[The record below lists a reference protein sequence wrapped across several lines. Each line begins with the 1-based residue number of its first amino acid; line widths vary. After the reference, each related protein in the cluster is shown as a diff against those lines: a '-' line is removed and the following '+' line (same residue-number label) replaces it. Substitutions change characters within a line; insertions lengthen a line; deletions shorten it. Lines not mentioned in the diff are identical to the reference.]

1 MGLKKMT
8 VILVPEGKETVKQF
22 RIPRITILFGVL
34 LVLCTAAFMT
44 LLLRDY
50 RHAKSRMPL
59 LARLKVE
66 NEHQKT
72 QLGYLAKRIEGL
84 AQKVTELKEFDHRLK
99 VMVAMDNEKAEEGT
113 GGGQGGSE
121 PSSLRPDFSSTRTQ
135 RDLVRLMHRSLDQ
148 MDSELLS
155 GEKQKA
161 ELHRFLEDQKVFL
174 ASTPSIW
181 PAKGW
186 LSSRFGYRQSPFT
199 GQKEFHKGVDISAR
213 MNAPIIA
220 PASGIIT
227 YVGKE
232 GGYGRMV
239 RINHGHGVV
248 TRFAHI
254 EKALVKKGQRVKR
267 GETIALVGNTG
278 RSTGPHVHYEVHL
291 NGVPVNPLRYI
302 LE

>member
-8 VILVPEGKETVKQF
+8 VILVPEGKEGVKQF
-22 RIPRITILFGVL
+22 RVPRIAILLAVL
-34 LVLCTAAFMT
+34 LVLSTAAFIT

-50 RHAKSRMPL
+50 KIAKSRIPL
-59 LARLKVE
+59 LVRLKAE

-72 QLGYLAKRIEGL
+72 QLGYLVKRIEGL

-99 VMVAMDNEKAEEGT
+99 LMVAMENEKTEEGT
-113 GGGQGGSE
+113 GGQGGSE
-121 PSSLRPDFSSTRTQ
+121 PSALRTDFSSTKTQ

-148 MDSELLS
+148 MDSDLLT
-155 GEKQKA
+155 GEKQKT
-161 ELHRFLEDQKVFL
+161 EFHRFLEDQKVLL

-199 GQKEFHKGVDISAR
+199 GQKEFHKGIDISAR
-213 MNAPIIA
+213 MNAPIVA
-220 PASGIIT
+220 PASGIVSF
-227 YVGKE
+227 VGKD
-232 GGYGRMV
+232 GGYGRVV
-239 RINHGHGVV
+239 RMNHGHGLM
-248 TRFAHI
+248 TRLAHI
-254 EKALVKKGQRVKR
+254 EKALVKKGQWVKR
-267 GETIALVGNTG
+267 GETVALVGNTG

>member
-8 VILVPEGKETVKQF
+8 VILVPEGKRSVKQF
-22 RIPRITILFGVL
+22 RLPRISILLAVL
-34 LVLCTAAFMT
+34 LLLSTAAFITWLM
-44 LLLRDY
+44 RDY
-50 RHAKSRMPL
+50 RIVKSRMPL
-59 LARLKVE
+59 LDRLKVE
-66 NEHQKT
+66 NEHQKQ

-84 AQKVTELKEFDHRLK
+84 AQKVTALKEFDHRLK
-99 VMVAMDNEKAEEGT
+99 AMVAMDNAKGEEGA
-113 GGGQGGSE
+113 GGQGGSD
-121 PSSLRPDFSSTRTQ
+121 PSVLLSGLSSTKTQ
-135 RDLVRLMHRSLDQ
+135 RGLVQLMHRSLDQ
-148 MDSELLS
+148 MDSELLN

-161 ELHRFLEDQKVFL
+161 ELHRFLEDQKVLL

-186 LSSRFGYRQSPFT
+186 LSSRFGYRKSPFT
-199 GQKEFHKGVDISAR
+199 GQKEFHKGIDISAR
-213 MNAPIIA
+213 RNAPIVA
-220 PASGIIT
+220 PASGIVT
-227 YVGKE
+227 YVGKD
-232 GGYGRMV
+232 GGYGRVV
-239 RINHGHGVV
+239 RMNHGHGVT

-254 EKALVKKGQRVKR
+254 EKLLVKKGQRVKR

>member
-8 VILVPEGKETVKQF
+8 VILVPEGKKRVKQF
-22 RIPRITILFGVL
+22 RIPRIIILLAVL
-34 LVLCTAAFMT
+34 LVLSTAAFIT

-50 RHAKSRMPL
+50 RVAKSRMPL

-72 QLGYLAKRIEGL
+72 QIGYLAKRIQGL
-84 AQKVTELKEFDHRLK
+84 AQKVTELKEFDHRLRL
-99 VMVAMDNEKAEEGT
+99 MVAMENEKDEEGT
-113 GGGQGGSE
+113 GGQGGSE
-121 PSSLRPDFSSTRTQ
+121 PSAQRPDFSSTRTQ
-135 RDLVRLMHRSLDQ
+135 RDLVRLMHRTLDQ

-161 ELHRFLEDQKVFL
+161 ELHRFLEDQKVLL

-181 PAKGW
+181 PAQGW

-199 GQKEFHKGVDISAR
+199 GQKEFHKGIDISTR
-213 MNAPIIA
+213 MNAPIVA
-220 PASGIIT
+220 PANGIVT
-227 YVGKE
+227 YAGKD
-232 GGYGRMV
+232 GGYGRVV
-239 RINHGHGVV
+239 RINHGHGVT
-248 TRFAHI
+248 TRFGHI

-291 NGVPVNPLRYI
+291 NGVPVNPIRYI

>member
-8 VILVPEGKETVKQF
+8 VILVPEGKKSVRQF
-22 RIPRITILFGVL
+22 RIPRITILFAML
-34 LVLCTAAFMT
+34 LVLSTVTFIT
-44 LLLRDY
+44 FLVRDY
-50 RHAKSRMPL
+50 RIAKSRMPL

-72 QLGYLAKRIEGL
+72 QLSYLAKRIEGL
-84 AQKVTELKEFDHRLK
+84 ARKVTELKEFDHRLK
-99 VMVAMDNEKAEEGT
+99 LMVAMENEKAEDGT
-113 GGGQGGSE
+113 GGQGGSE
-121 PSSLRPDFSSTRTQ
+121 PSSLHPDFSSTRTQ
-135 RDLVRLMHRSLDQ
+135 RDLVRLMHRTLDQ

-161 ELHRFLEDQKVFL
+161 ELHRFLEDQKVLL

-181 PAKGW
+181 PTKGW
-186 LSSRFGYRQSPFT
+186 LSSRFGYRKSPFT

-213 MNAPIIA
+213 MNAPIVA
-220 PASGIIT
+220 PASGIVT
-227 YVGKE
+227 YVGKD
-232 GGYGRMV
+232 GGYGRV
-239 RINHGHGVV
+239 VKINHGHGLT
-248 TRFAHI
+248 TRFGHI
-254 EKALVKKGQRVKR
+254 EKALVKKGQRVER

-278 RSTGPHVHYEVHL
+278 RSTGPHVHYEVYL

>member
-8 VILVPEGKETVKQF
+8 VILVPEGKKSVRQF
-22 RIPRITILFGVL
+22 RIPRMAILFAVL
-34 LVLCTAAFMT
+34 LLLSTAALIT

-50 RHAKSRMPL
+50 RAAKSRIPL

-66 NEHQKT
+66 NEHQKQ
-72 QLGYLAKRIEGL
+72 QLGYLAERIEGL
-84 AQKVTELKEFDHRLK
+84 AQKVTELKEFDHRLRL
-99 VMVAMDNEKAEEGT
+99 MVDVENEKGEEGT
-113 GGGQGGSE
+113 GGQGGSD
-121 PSSLRPDFSSTRTQ
+121 PSALLPNFSSARTQ
-135 RDLVRLMHRSLDQ
+135 RDLVQLMHRSLDQ
-148 MDSELLS
+148 MDSELLN

-161 ELHRFLEDQKVFL
+161 ELHRFLEDQKVLL

-213 MNAPIIA
+213 MNAPIVA
-220 PASGIIT
+220 PANGIVT
-227 YVGKE
+227 FVGKD
-232 GGYGRMV
+232 GGYGRVV
-239 RINHGHGVV
+239 RMNHSHGVT

-254 EKALVKKGQRVKR
+254 EKAFVKKGQRVKR

>member
-8 VILVPEGKETVKQF
+8 VILVLEGKKPVKQF
-22 RIPRITILFGVL
+22 RIPKISIPFAVL
-34 LVLCTAAFMT
+34 LIFCTATFIT

-50 RHAKSRMPL
+50 RYTKSRMPL

-66 NEHQKT
+66 NEHQKA
-72 QLGYLAKRIEGL
+72 QLGYLAKRIEGIT
-84 AQKVTELKEFDHRLK
+84 QKVTELKEFDHRLRL
-99 VMVAMDNEKAEEGT
+99 MVAMDNQKGEEGT
-113 GGGQGGSE
+113 GGQGGSE
-121 PSSLRPDFSSTRTQ
+121 PSGLRSDFSSTKTQ
-135 RDLVRLMHRSLDQ
+135 REMVRLMHRTLDQ
-148 MDSELLS
+148 MDAELLT
-155 GEKQKA
+155 GERQKA
-161 ELHRFLEDQKVFL
+161 ELHRFLEDQKVLL

-186 LSSRFGYRQSPFT
+186 LSSRFGYRQSPFN

-213 MNAPIIA
+213 TKAPILA
-220 PASGIIT
+220 PANGIVT
-227 YVGKE
+227 YVGKD
-232 GGYGRMV
+232 GGYGRVV

-248 TRFAHI
+248 TRFGHI
-254 EKALVKKGQRVKR
+254 QKALVKKGQRVKR

>member
-8 VILVPEGKETVKQF
+8 VILVPEGKKGVKQF
-22 RIPRITILFGVL
+22 RIPRIIILLAVL
-34 LVLCTAAFMT
+34 LVLSTAAFIT

-50 RHAKSRMPL
+50 RVAKSRMPL

-72 QLGYLAKRIEGL
+72 QIGYLAKRIQGI
-84 AQKVTELKEFDHRLK
+84 AQKVTELKEFDHRLRL
-99 VMVAMDNEKAEEGT
+99 MVAMENEKDEEGA
-113 GGGQGGSE
+113 GGQGGSE
-121 PSSLRPDFSSTRTQ
+121 PSALRPDFSSTKTQ
-135 RDLVRLMHRSLDQ
+135 RDLVRLMHRTLDQ
-148 MDSELLS
+148 MDSELLT
-155 GEKQKA
+155 GERQKA
-161 ELHRFLEDQKVFL
+161 ELHRFLEDQKVLL

-199 GQKEFHKGVDISAR
+199 GQREFHKGVDISAR
-213 MNAPIIA
+213 MNAPIVA
-220 PASGIIT
+220 PASGIVT
-227 YVGKE
+227 YVGKD
-232 GGYGRMV
+232 GGYGRVV
-239 RINHGHGVV
+239 RINHGHGVM
-248 TRFAHI
+248 TRFGHI

>member
-8 VILVPEGKETVKQF
+8 VILVPEGKKGVKQF
-22 RIPRITILFGVL
+22 RVPRIAILLAVL
-34 LVLCTAAFMT
+34 LVFSTAAFIT

-50 RHAKSRMPL
+50 RIAKSRMVL
-59 LARLKVE
+59 LAGLEVE

-84 AQKVTELKEFDHRLK
+84 AQKVTELKEFDHRLRL
-99 VMVAMDNEKAEEGT
+99 MVAVENEKGEEGT
-113 GGGQGGSE
+113 GGQGGSE
-121 PSSLRPDFSSTRTQ
+121 PAAPRPDFSSTRTQ

-148 MDSELLS
+148 MDSELLT

-161 ELHRFLEDQKVFL
+161 ELHRFLEDQKVLL

-199 GQKEFHKGVDISAR
+199 GQKEFHKGIDISAR
-213 MNAPIIA
+213 MNAPILA
-220 PASGIIT
+220 PASGIVT
-227 YVGKE
+227 YVGKD
-232 GGYGRMV
+232 GGYGRVV
-239 RINHGHGVV
+239 RINHGHGVM
-248 TRFAHI
+248 TRLAHI

-291 NGVPVNPLRYI
+291 NGMPVNPLRYI